1 MRLNHQQGSAGEY
14 AALAFLEAQGCKLIA
29 RNWHCPFGEIDLIV
43 KHGKI
48 LVFVEVRYRRSN
60 AFGGAAA
67 SITPAKLAKLSRSI
81 DYYLQTHKLGN
92 PSCRLDAVL
101 IEGNQTPR
109 WLTNITG

>member
-1 MRLNHQQGSAGEY
+1 MRLNHKQGCAGED
-14 AALAFLEAQGCKLIA
+14 AALAFLQAQGCTLVA

-48 LVFVEVRYRRSN
+48 LVFVEVRYRKSR

-81 DYYLQTHKLGN
+81 DYYLQTHKLN
-92 PSCRLDAVL
+92 NIPCRLDAVL
-101 IEGNQTPR
+101 IEGSSTPV
-109 WLTNITG
+109 WMANITG